1 MSGRR
6 LDVTATQAV
15 ASMMA
20 ALTGAIAAS
29 GLGIAGTIIGAA
41 FMSLASTVG
50 AAVYKHYLARS
61 NERLRAAATNLAPKA
76 SGNAV
81 AAAVLRHHLHLDPD
95 ETAHLRPDGQ
105 AVVETRADG
114 DGEPAERT
122 ATASHRVGGPPR
134 SDSADARV
142 RPALAGAAR
151 PVRDARAD
159 DEAGAGAAAAFGRG
173 DFGAAAV
180 AADIAAA
187 VLGDHTTLGHASLG
201 YTAAEHPAAVPAE
214 DTSTAAELRP
224 TADLAEAA
232 DLRPAPDLGDA
243 ADLRP
248 TARLRPAVRPGTA
261 AEPDQT
267 ARLRADG
274 PRSAAESG
282 MAATAGG
289 LDGAA
294 AGGPGGRAAA
304 TAGGPDG
311 AAAGGPG
318 GRAGHGRTSA
328 GHGRRR
334 RWLRLAGAVLGIF
347 VLAMGAVTAVE
358 AIAGKPL
365 ETLIWHRSGSGTTI
379 GSVVGHPARHQ
390 PAIVPGN
397 SPAPTQSS
405 SPQPSSTSPGTTSP
419 TPTLTPTPTPTPS
432 DSAPSS
438 PGTSPA
444 PGSGTPAGP
453 GTQAPSTPSAPGQ

>member
-1 MSGRR
+1 MSTRR

-105 AVVETRADG
+105 AVVETREDADAQ
-114 DGEPAERT
+114 PAERT
-122 ATASHRVGGPPR
+122 PAAGHRAGGPPR
-134 SDSADARV
+134 PDSADARV
-142 RPALAGAAR
+142 GPALPGAAR
-151 PVRDARAD
+151 SWRPARPD
-159 DEAGAGAAAAFGRG
+159 DVAGAGAAAAFARG
-173 DFGAAAV
+173 DFAAAAV

-187 VLGDHTTLGHASLG
+187 VLGDRTTLGHDSLG
-201 YTAAEHPAAVPAE
+201 YTAAEHPAAGPAQ
-214 DTSTAAELRP
+214 DDSTTAELRP

-248 TARLRPAVRPGTA
+248 TARLRPAADLGNG
-261 AEPDQT
+261 PDQT
-267 ARLRADG
+267 ARLRAS
-274 PRSAAESG
+274 RSAAESG
-282 MAATAGG
+282 TASAASV
-289 LDGAA
+289 
-294 AGGPGGRAAA
+294 
-304 TAGGPDG
+304 PDG
-311 AAAGGPG
+311 AAADRGRALTAAG
-318 GRAGHGRTSA
+318 GRPP
-328 GHGRRR
+328 R

-347 VLAMGAVTAVE
+347 VVAMGAVTAVE

-365 ETLIWHRSGSGTTI
+365 ETLIWHRAGSGTTI
-379 GSVVGHPARHQ
+379 GSVVGHPAPHQ
-390 PAIVPGN
+390 PAIVPSN
-397 SPAPTQSS
+397 RPAPSQSPS
-405 SPQPSSTSPGTTSP
+405 AQPSSTSPGLV
-419 TPTLTPTPTPTPS
+419 TPTPTPTPTPS
-432 DSAPSS
+432 DSVPPS
-438 PGTSPA
+438 PGTSSA
-444 PGSGTPAGP
+444 PSSGSSAGT
-453 GTQAPSTPSAPGQ
+453 GTQAPGTTSAPGQ